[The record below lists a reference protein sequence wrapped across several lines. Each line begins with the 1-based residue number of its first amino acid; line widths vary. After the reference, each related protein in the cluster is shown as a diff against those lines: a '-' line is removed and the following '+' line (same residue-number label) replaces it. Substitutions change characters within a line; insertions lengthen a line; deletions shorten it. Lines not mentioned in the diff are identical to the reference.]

1 MHLTL
6 LFLVAL
12 ASDPLL
18 QTWTTRTGLS
28 LAVPEK
34 GHLQPAEGG
43 VALVGSGISLLLS
56 PASGDTPLQA
66 AIDAQLAPFLITG
79 SPKPTPRK
87 LSCTLGGKPATCLE
101 ATVEVAP
108 GASLRL
114 LAGHRPN
121 TDWTAVCLQR
131 AKADTALCD
140 AVLKVDMSTPR

>member
-1 MHLTL
+1 MHFSVL
-6 LFLVAL
+6 LLAAL

-28 LAVPEK
+28 LAVPEE
-34 GHLQPAEGG
+34 GHMQPAEGG

-56 PASGDTPLQA
+56 PASGDSPLQA
-66 AIDAQLAPFLITG
+66 ALDAQLAPFLIAG

-131 AKADTALCD
+131 AKADTSLCD
-140 AVLKVDMSTPR
+140 AVLQADPS